1 MTNLQ
6 KIETVLEVTLTA
18 IDDGLDD
25 QFVYYDD
32 LDEDNKDRFTSLQ
45 MSRRDYEDF
54 GRPTIVTVTIVPG
67 DTLNEKTSNP
77 S

>member
-67 DTLNEKTSNP
+67 DTLNE
-77 S
+77 